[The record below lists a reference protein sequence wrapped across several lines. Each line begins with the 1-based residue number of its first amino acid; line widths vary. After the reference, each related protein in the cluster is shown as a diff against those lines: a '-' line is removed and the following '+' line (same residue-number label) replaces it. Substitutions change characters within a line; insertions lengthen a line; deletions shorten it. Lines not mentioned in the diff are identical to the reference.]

1 MKRSANRKKAGEEK
15 KMKKRKD
22 YKKKKKK
29 ETVEEEERKR
39 GNELRL
45 VLNTDVEGISAL
57 YLSLC
62 TQIFLPISLY

>member
-1 MKRSANRKKAGEEK
+1 VKRSANRKKAGEEK

-22 YKKKKKK
+22 YKKKKK